1 MRLRVVGFNARSFR
15 AGIDQA
21 AAAMGDDLPD
31 VVLVQECGSRF
42 AVRRFARSLGL
53 EAVSSHRVFRRVRN
67 AVLFHGAWRL
77 VGVDVQSLST
87 EGRTRPRGFIAAH
100 LRRGPVRVAA
110 VSAHLG
116 LAPRERD
123 RHARELTDWLRS
135 CPGHLVLGADLN
147 EGPEGGAVRWIA
159 ERLFDAF
166 AVSGQGPA
174 ATFPAASPTA
184 RIDYLFVSEGVRVL
198 RSWVADPPSGG
209 PASDHRP
216 VMADIEVQEG

>member
-1 MRLRVVGFNARSFR
+1 MRLRVVSFNARSFR

-42 AVRRFARSLGL
+42 AVRRFARALGL
-53 EAVSSHRVFRRVRN
+53 EAVSSHRWFRPVRN

-77 VGVDVQSLST
+77 VGVDVETLSR
-87 EGRTRPRGFIAAH
+87 EGRTRPRGFMAAR
-100 LRRGPVRVAA
+100 LRRGDVRVAA
-110 VSAHLG
+110 ISAHLG
-116 LAPRERD
+116 LAPRERE

-135 CPGHLVLGADLN
+135 CPEHLVVGADLN
-147 EGPEGGAVRWIA
+147 EGPEGGAARWIS

-166 AVSGQGPA
+166 VAAGKGGA
-174 ATFPAASPTA
+174 ATFPAAAPTA
-184 RIDYLFVSEGVRVL
+184 RIDYVFVSEGLHVL
-198 RSWVADPPSGG
+198 AAWVAAPPAGG

-216 VMADIEVQEG
+216 VMADVEVAEG

>member
-31 VVLVQECGSRF
+31 LVLVQECGSRL
-42 AVRRFARSLGL
+42 AVRRFARTLGL
-53 EAVSSHRVFRRVRN
+53 EVVSSHRAFRGVRN

-77 VGVDVQSLST
+77 LGLDVETLSR

-100 LRRGPVRVAA
+100 LRRGSVRVTA

-116 LAPRERD
+116 LSPRERE
-123 RHARELTDWLRS
+123 RHARELTDRLRS
-135 CPGHLVLGADLN
+135 FPRHVVVGADLN
-147 EGPEGGAVRWIA
+147 EGPEGSAARWMA

-166 AVSGQGPA
+166 TVAGRGSP
-174 ATFPAASPTA
+174 ATFPAASPSA
-184 RIDYLFVSEGVRVL
+184 RIDYLFVSDGLEVL
-198 RSWVADPPSGG
+198 RTWVADPPAGG
-209 PASDHRP
+209 LASDHRP
-216 VMADIEVQEG
+216 VVADLEVPER